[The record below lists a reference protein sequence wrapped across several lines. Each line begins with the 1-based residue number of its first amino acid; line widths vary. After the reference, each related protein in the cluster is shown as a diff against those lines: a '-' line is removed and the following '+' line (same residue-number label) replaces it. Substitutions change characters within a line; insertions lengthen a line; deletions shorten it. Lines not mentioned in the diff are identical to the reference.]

1 MNRQNLVVSPAM
13 TATSSTTRTD
23 QRKAKPKPRARRGR
37 QSRVV
42 KREQIIEEARSIT
55 PEWGQEYVAE
65 AFEGDPDA
73 VFRLM
78 CALHDYQ
85 RASMAHHLY
94 MARVR
99 PEAFRVALEF
109 AWTQSHH
116 YQDVLREA
124 GTWRQFVRWCRYASF
139 ELPAGVPDPVTIYR
153 GVPNVTA
160 ARAAQ
165 GVAWTLD
172 RERAEFFSRDYGGN
186 ANRPDT
192 TPMVVSAMVP
202 RGMLM
207 FYSDERK
214 EQEVIPETLPPSGWY
229 RLRASGPTQKG

>member
-1 MNRQNLVVSPAM
+1 M
-13 TATSSTTRTD
+13 
-23 QRKAKPKPRARRGR
+23 
-37 QSRVV
+37 
-42 KREQIIEEARSIT
+42 KREQIIQKARSIT
-55 PEWGQEYVAE
+55 PEFGQEFVAG
-65 AFEGDPDA
+65 AFEGEPDA
-73 VFRLM
+73 VLSLM
-78 CALHDYQ
+78 TALSDYQ
-85 RASMAHHLY
+85 RAPLVHVLY

-99 PEAFRVALEF
+99 REAFRGALEA
-109 AWTQSHH
+109 AWIQSHH

-172 RERAEFFSRDYGGN
+172 RERAEFFSMGYGFN

-192 TPMVVSAMVP
+192 TPMVVSAMVS
-202 RGMLM
+202 RRMLM
-207 FYSDERK
+207 FYSNGRE
-214 EQEVIPETLPPSGWY
+214 EQEVIPETVPPPGWHP
-229 RLRASGPTQKG
+229 L